1 MFPETRR
8 GRKAHRDPLERGTRR
23 TLTDV
28 SFVRRIEIE
37 DEGSE
42 IHSVCPE
49 CSPGL
54 RVDYSL
60 PRNLPYGCDVFI
72 PTSAANVRVRAVAL
86 GRSHHRFRRSRS
98 AESTPACNKESSCS
112 HSILCQASDLPF
124 VCSRSSL
131 FMNYIWN
138 FSALPSPATRSQRSA
153 LGCFEA
159 FGTPSSSQRNVD
171 TPLCLLD
178 TIHDAIVA
186 GVELMHEGPTAKMER
201 KLFGAS
207 GFESGCKTSQAC
219 VQIALGPCQ
228 EAFAGAV
235 DCEDLV
241 TIKNIQPE
249 TNTKLDSAPSG
260 IEVSDE
266 EICLL
271 DDSFSLATFG
281 WDTDHFASEDSHTFT
296 EDVSA
301 DNLLFCGESHAFRV
315 VPREAQAAINLQSA
329 TVCAEQRRSP
339 KTSRSLLQAC
349 PLLTFSSLDLSP
361 SPTVGPA
368 ARKCFCRAF
377 NIAQGLHGLCH
388 EEVSPQGKC
397 SGTHCGALLCD
408 RASVVEGAMGISGA
422 FSH

>member
-8 GRKAHRDPLERGTRR
+8 GRNAHRDPHGRGSRR
-23 TLTDV
+23 AVSDV
-28 SFVRRIEIE
+28 SFMRRIESE

-42 IHSVCPE
+42 SCSVCPE
-49 CSPGL
+49 CPPGL
-54 RVDYSL
+54 RSDFSL
-60 PRNLPYGCDVFI
+60 PKSLPYGCDVSI
-72 PTSAANVRVRAVAL
+72 PTAAANVRVRAVAL
-86 GRSHHRFRRSRS
+86 GCSHHRVRRSRS
-98 AESTPACNKESSCS
+98 AESTPACNKGSSCS
-112 HSILCQASDLPF
+112 HTISCQTSDLPF

-138 FSALPSPATRSQRSA
+138 FSALPSPATRSQHSA

-159 FGTPSSSQRNVD
+159 FGTPSGSQRSAD
-171 TPLCLLD
+171 TPLCHFD
-178 TIHDAIVA
+178 AIHDAIVA
-186 GVELMHEGPTAKMER
+186 GVELMHDGPTAQMER
-201 KLFGAS
+201 KVFGAA

-235 DCEDLV
+235 DCGDLV
-241 TIKNIQPE
+241 TIKNIQPG
-249 TNTKLDSAPSG
+249 TDTKIDSTPSG

-266 EICLL
+266 ESCLV

-281 WDTDHFASEDSHTFT
+281 WDTDQFASEDSHTFT

-301 DNLLFCGESHAFRV
+301 DNLLFCGESHVFRV
-315 VPREAQAAINLQSA
+315 VPREAQAVINLQSA

-339 KTSRSLLQAC
+339 KTSRSLLHAC
-349 PLLTFSSLDLSP
+349 PLLTFSSIDLSP
-361 SPTVGPA
+361 SPTVGQA
-368 ARKCFCRAF
+368 AKKCFCRAF
-377 NIAQGLHGLCH
+377 SIAQELHGLCR